1 MHSNPGHTIATA
13 SPLLTQVLERKRLL
27 HRSQSKWKWALFNC
41 IGAIV
46 LIVEANGYSSLQP
59 FVDSNSSWRLT
70 VSRLEMLC
78 VVVLL
83 TNATLDTLHYF
94 FPYLKLPTLNNI
106 KDGTLNV
113 AGKDLVLSPKQM
125 SLFKINSD
133 DPGFKVST
141 PNKPKDGDKEKHPF
155 GFSPPI
161 EGSFIASSPSGGGG
175 GTSRHGVSFYN
186 QSGYNSG
193 DTTGGFIGANYSSV
207 DSSSWYYH
215 RPGGSPIY
223 QNQVPHGGGVT
234 GGGSTNQSR
243 ILPKF
248 NSSVTEN
255 GAISDKSDLQIFL
268 KEYDDWEKSISH
280 NQTAAGMSNVSGMV
294 ILVFV

>member
-1 MHSNPGHTIATA
+1 M
-13 SPLLTQVLERKRLL
+13 
-27 HRSQSKWKWALFNC
+27 
-41 IGAIV
+41 
-46 LIVEANGYSSLQP
+46 
-59 FVDSNSSWRLT
+59 
-70 VSRLEMLC
+70 
-78 VVVLL
+78 
-83 TNATLDTLHYF
+83 
-94 FPYLKLPTLNNI
+94 
-106 KDGTLNV
+106 
-113 AGKDLVLSPKQM
+113 LSPKQM

-141 PNKPKDGDKEKHPF
+141 PNKPKEGDKEKHPF

-161 EGSFIASSPSGGGG
+161 EGSFIASSPSGGG
-175 GTSRHGVSFYN
+175 TSRHGGVSFYN

-193 DTTGGFIGANYSSV
+193 DTTGGFMGANYSSV

-223 QNQVPHGGGVT
+223 QNQVPHGGAAVGT
-234 GGGSTNQSR
+234 GSASQSR

-248 NSSVTEN
+248 NCSVTEN

-280 NQTAAGMSNVSGMV
+280 NNTAAGMSNLSGK
-294 ILVFV
+294 LTTCFV